1 MTDGSLRFCCE
12 LLQDQKLLRTKSL
25 QDIKSGSWVAFLLEN
40 QELESIPKEMI
51 FWMSKEIENS
61 LE

>member
-51 FWMSKEIENS
+51 FWMSEEIENS

>member
-12 LLQDQKLLRTKSL
+12 LLHDQKLLRTKSL

-51 FWMSKEIENS
+51 FWMSEEIENS